1 MKLAMYIDEVIVL
14 VGEALKFL
22 ELPINPPT
30 GT

>member
-1 MKLAMYIDEVIVL
+1 MYIDEVIVL